1 MKIYLL
7 LFMLPFLG
15 SACTPSSA
23 PQPLSP
29 SPWAKIKPGGYNAAI
44 LVMDGVYNT
53 ELVAPM
59 DIFHHTRFRDS
70 IRAMNVFTVA
80 DDRRTITTFEGL
92 CLIPDFNFTYD
103 SLPPIDILIVPS
115 AEHHL
120 DSDLD
125 NTRMIEWVKNTGATA
140 DFVLSLCDGA
150 FVLAKAG
157 LLDSVQCTTF
167 PDDTRQLKKMFPQ
180 LNVVE
185 GVSFVHDGK
194 YITSAGGDRSF
205 DAALYLCE
213 HLYGKHIADRLAH
226 GLVIDWN
233 LQSIKHLAPG
243 KEQR

>member
-1 MKIYLL
+1 MKSNLFLFLL
-7 LFMLPFLG
+7 PLLAP
-15 SACTPSSA
+15 ACTPASE
-23 PQPLSP
+23 PQPISP
-29 SPWAKIKPGGYNAAI
+29 LAQIEPGRYNAAI

-70 IRAMNVFTVA
+70 IRAINVFTVA
-80 DDRRTITTFEGL
+80 EDRRMITTFEGL
-92 CLIPDFNFTYD
+92 HLTPDFNFTSD
-103 SLPPIDILIVPS
+103 SLPHIDILIVPS

-125 NTRMIEWVKNTGATA
+125 NARMIEWVKNTGLKA
-140 DFVLSLCDGA
+140 DFVMSLCDGA

-167 PDDTRQLKKMFPQ
+167 PDDTGQLKKMFPH
-180 LNVVE
+180 LKVVE

-213 HLYGKHIADRLAH
+213 HLYGKNIADRLAH